1 MADAIQPGG
10 PSDADLVRRTTHGDR
25 EAFAVLYRRHQA
37 TIFRFARFM
46 TGCDAAA
53 EDVVQDVFLALMRD
67 AARYDAGR
75 AALSTYLYGVARHL
89 TRRQLLRQR
98 RFVALDAL
106 GMEREPEP
114 IAANDPDADVLRR
127 GAMRQLRRA
136 ILALPSRY
144 REVVVL
150 CDLEE
155 VSYAD
160 AAATIGCPV
169 GTIRSRL
176 HRARQML
183 SHRLSATG
191 TESGNNR
198 VPAAV
203 RMRCAV

>member
-10 PSDADLVRRTTHGDR
+10 ASDADLVRRTARGDR
-25 EAFAVLYRRHQA
+25 EAFSLLYRRHQA

-67 AARYDAGR
+67 ASRYDAGR

-89 TRRQLLRQR
+89 TRRRLLRER

-106 GMEREPEP
+106 GVDREPEP
-114 IAANDPDADVLRR
+114 LAATDPDADVLRR
-127 GAMRQLRRA
+127 GAMRELRRA

-155 VSYAD
+155 LSYAD
-160 AAATIGCPV
+160 AAATIGCPI

-183 SHRLSATG
+183 SLALSANG
-191 TESGNNR
+191 TESGNDR

>member
-1 MADAIQPGG
+1 MADAIQPGAV
-10 PSDADLVRRTTHGDR
+10 SDADLVRRTSRGDR
-25 EAFAVLYRRHQA
+25 DAFALLYRRHQA

-67 AARYDAGR
+67 AARYDARR

-89 TRRQLLRQR
+89 TRRRLLRER

-106 GMEREPEP
+106 DGERAPEP
-114 IAANDPDADVLRR
+114 PAADDLDADVLRR

-160 AAATIGCPV
+160 AAATIGCPI

-183 SHRLSATG
+183 SHTLSANG
-191 TESGNNR
+191 TESRNDR
-198 VPAAV
+198 VPAAA
-203 RMRCAV
+203 RLRCAV